1 MASGCHLRH
10 AIVAGAALAA
20 TISDAG
26 FGLAH
31 AQGKLEARYRATL
44 AGMPFGKGSWSLD
57 VHEDHFT
64 AAVYG
69 ATAGVL
75 QIFANGR
82 GQSAARGPVTRGQP
96 VASAFASSITTDK
109 KYDEVR
115 MLLNGHNV
123 KEYVAEPPTIPSP
136 ERVPLTAAH
145 RQNVLDPM
153 TASLLKVP
161 GNGATFVPEACTH
174 KLAIFDGRMRYD
186 LRFSYKRLEKVRSEK
201 GYQGTVVVC
210 AVQFLPVAG
219 HIPDR
224 PVIKYLVNQRDM
236 EAWLAPVAGT
246 RLMVPYRIQIPTPLG
261 LGVVQATE
269 FISEPLRT
277 RASSIKSH

>member
-1 MASGCHLRH
+1 MTSGRHLRLT
-10 AIVAGAALAA
+10 IVAGAALAA
-20 TISDAG
+20 TIGDAG

-31 AQGKLEARYRATL
+31 AQGTLVARYSASL
-44 AGMPFGKGSWSLD
+44 AGVPFGKGSWMLD
-57 VHEDHFT
+57 IGADHFT
-64 AAVYG
+64 AAVTG

-75 QIFANGR
+75 QIFANGK
-82 GQSAARGPVTRGQP
+82 GTSAARGPVTGGQP
-96 VASAFASSITTDK
+96 IASAFASSITTDK
-109 KYDEVR
+109 KFDEVR
-115 MLLNGHNV
+115 MLLSGHNV
-123 KEYVAEPPTIPSP
+123 TEYVAEPPTMPSP
-136 ERVPLTAAH
+136 ERVPLTATH

-161 GNGATFVPEACTH
+161 GTGATFVPEACIR
-174 KLAIFDGRMRYD
+174 KLAIFDGRLRYD
-186 LRFSYKRLEKVRSEK
+186 LRFTYKRLDKVKSEK

-210 AVQFLPVAG
+210 AVNFVPVAG

-224 PVIKYLVNQRDM
+224 PVIKYLISQRDM

-246 RLMVPYRIQIPTPLG
+246 RLMVPYRVQIPTPLG

-269 FISEPLRT
+269 FVSVPQRT